1 MSLNNK
7 SFLGEILVE
16 DGIISRDQLNIALKI
31 QAPAR
36 ITGRKFVKLGVVS
49 ACELYI
55 ALEALLANILMDLG
69 YADERG
75 LFGINPIAMNSDHP
89 KHEDTL

>member
-1 MSLNNK
+1 MGTNSK
-7 SFLGEILVE
+7 TALGEILVE
-16 DGIISRDQLNIALKI
+16 EGIISRDQLNIALKI
-31 QAPAR
+31 QAPALV
-36 ITGRKFVKLGVVS
+36 TGRELVKLGVVS

-55 ALEALLANILMDLG
+55 ALEALLANILIDLG

-75 LFGINPIAMNSDHP
+75 LFDIHPITINSDYP